1 MLIKDEDINMLPEA
15 MDLAEI
21 DKLTG
26 VPKPKGKLTFIFFT
40 PSNLFFFRLT
50 TICGADVGALQYS
63 EHIQV

>member
-26 VPKPKGKLTFIFFT
+26 VPRPKGKLTCVLHLQTLFI
-40 PSNLFFFRLT
+40 FRLT
-50 TICGADVGALQYS
+50 TICGANVGALQYS